1 MAHAIRIMPDSAETA
16 AINEAERR
24 HDAELEL
31 AVTHLIGTIP
41 KMFRNIKHSI
51 RYTGAEHAFKDLGE
65 QQIWVL
71 YNLSRGRQL
80 TSELARAFN
89 VTMPT
94 MTRAIDG
101 LVDKGYV
108 ERQPDIKDRRCI
120 YLQLT
125 EKGAEMSAYAHAQ
138 FRQAVSRFLSPLGDD
153 QLRDIVIACRHIGT
167 LLPEGLYDYE
177 GVCPPRSAAS
187 SEATEDAPGEGV

>member
-1 MAHAIRIMPDSAETA
+1 MAHAIRIMPESDEAL
-16 AINEAERR
+16 AIMEAERL
-24 HDAELEL
+24 HDEVLEK
-31 AVTHLIGTIP
+31 AVTHLIGTMP
-41 KMFRNIKHSI
+41 RMFRNVKHGMRQTEPVS
-51 RYTGAEHAFKDLGE
+51 ELKDLGE

-94 MTRAIDG
+94 ITRAIDT
-101 LVDKGYV
+101 LVDRGYV
-108 ERQPDIKDRRCI
+108 ERQPDVDDRRRI

-125 EKGAEMSAYAHAQ
+125 ETGAEMSAYAHAR
-138 FRQAVSRFLSPLGDD
+138 FRSAVSRFLSSLGDD
-153 QLRDIVIACRHIGT
+153 QLRDIVIACKHIAR

-177 GVCPPRSAAS
+177 GVCPVRPPALAGGEVPS
-187 SEATEDAPGEGV
+187 S

>member
-1 MAHAIRIMPDSAETA
+1 MAHAIRIMPDSKEAE
-16 AINEAERR
+16 AIMEAERL
-24 HDAELEL
+24 HDEVLEL
-31 AVTHLIGTIP
+31 AVTHLIGTMP
-41 KMFRNIKHSI
+41 RMFRNIKHGL
-51 RYTGAEHAFKDLGE
+51 RYTDGDGPFRDLGE

-94 MTRAIDG
+94 ITRAVDT
-101 LVDKGYV
+101 LVEKGYV
-108 ERQPDIKDRRCI
+108 ERQPDDEDRRRI

-125 EKGAEMSAYAHAQ
+125 EAGALISDYAHAQ
-138 FRQAVSRFLSPLGDD
+138 FRSAVSRYLSPLGDS
-153 QLRDIVIACRHIGT
+153 QLRDVVLACKHLGA

-177 GVCPPRSAAS
+177 GVCPVRPDELSRDEKNAS
-187 SEATEDAPGEGV
+187 GAIA